1 MSDVRYSMSFT
12 TGGLF
17 VSESVTLAE
26 VYSSSRDW
34 DAVREEAVQNNLLQ
48 VRTESSSKRIARE
61 VISRLKLLNAAEL
74 ELLVQSSA
82 QDQASLLWVA
92 VCRRYKFIAEFAV
105 EVLRERFITLKPDL
119 GFEEF
124 DAFFNRKSE
133 WHPGLD
139 SIKPATRNKLRQV
152 LFRMMR
158 EAGLITPGNMIVSP
172 MLSPALV
179 AVIKDVSIFPVLEV
193 GVRRKA

>member
-1 MSDVRYSMSFT
+1 MSFT

-17 VSESVTLAE
+17 VSESVMLAE
-26 VYSSSRDW
+26 IYGASGDW
-34 DAVREEAVQNNLLQ
+34 AAVRDEAVKSNLLQ

-61 VISRLKLLNAAEL
+61 VISRLKLLSAAEL
-74 ELLVQSSA
+74 TLLIHSGI

-92 VCRRYKFIAEFAV
+92 VCSRYKFIAEFSV

-124 DAFFNRKSE
+124 DAFFNRKCE
-133 WHPGLD
+133 WHPELD

-158 EAGLITPGNMIVSP
+158 EAGLITPSNMIVSP

-179 AVIKDVSIFPVLEV
+179 AQIKDLSIFPVLES

>member
-17 VSESVTLAE
+17 VSESVTLAD
-26 VYSSSRDW
+26 VYSSARDW

-48 VRTESSSKRIARE
+48 VRTESSSKRIVRE

-74 ELLVQSSA
+74 ELLIHSGS
-82 QDQASLLWVA
+82 QDQACLLWVA
-92 VCRRYKFIAEFAV
+92 VCRRYKFISEFAV
-105 EVLRERFITLKPDL
+105 EVLRERFVTLKRDL

-124 DAFFNRKSE
+124 DAFFNRKCE
-133 WHPGLD
+133 WHPELD

-179 AVIKDVSIFPVLEV
+179 AVIKDVSIFPVLEG